1 MEYYGFCS
9 DCLSKASGNPGYR
22 QVKPQGRRTQAVNNG
37 TGPPPGAGHFC
48 CSQDDLEWR
57 SNAVRIIIALILI
70 VSALLGCAPPS
81 LKTTALL
88 PARAHEAS
96 LLKEVAVLPFDGPG
110 GKNFAAEIEGTLA
123 GINIGDRQYFSL
135 VDRTKIDRLI
145 EELNFSQ
152 SALMDPGNVAR
163 LGKLVGARGIYTGSI
178 TLSRSNDNRY
188 QEERTR
194 CASEVTKKNEK
205 GKEYRECV
213 RWVKY
218 NVSCTSRVASF
229 AATPKLLE
237 VETGR
242 IVYASNISGTARS
255 SACEDSPR
263 PLVSHSELLEQAKQ
277 QAKHSFR
284 ADVAPHYVTVSVQ
297 LMDST
302 DGMTS
307 REAERLFKQGLE
319 FAKNNR
325 LDRACE
331 LWGEARA
338 LSQPTAALLY
348 DLGICSEITG
358 DLEQALDLYRK
369 SDRLLTKPDDKI
381 TAALGRVSK
390 AIQDRRKIKDQLG
403 K

>member
-1 MEYYGFCS
+1 M
-9 DCLSKASGNPGYR
+9 R
-22 QVKPQGRRTQAVNNG
+22 
-37 TGPPPGAGHFC
+37 
-48 CSQDDLEWR
+48 
-57 SNAVRIIIALILI
+57 ILI
-70 VSALLGCAPPS
+70 VVVFIVSAFLGCAAPS
-81 LKTTALL
+81 VKTTALL

-110 GKNFAAEIEGTLA
+110 GKNFASEIEGTLA

-135 VDRTKIDRLI
+135 IDRTKIDRII
-145 EELNFSQ
+145 EELKFSQ
-152 SALMDPGNVAR
+152 SALVDSDNASRVGR
-163 LGKLVGARGIYTGSI
+163 LVGARGIYTGSI
-178 TLSRSNDNRY
+178 TLSGSNDSRY

-194 CASEVTKKNEK
+194 CAYEVTKKDEK
-205 GKEYRECV
+205 GKEYKECA

-229 AATPKLLE
+229 AATPKLIE

-242 IVYASNISGTARS
+242 IVYASNISGSASS
-255 SACEDSPR
+255 SACEDSPK
-263 PLVSHSELLEQAKQ
+263 PLASHYELLEQAKNK
-277 QAKHSFR
+277 AKQIFR
-284 ADVAPHYVTVSVQ
+284 TDVAPHYVTLSVQ

-302 DGMTS
+302 DGLTS
-307 REAERLFKQGLE
+307 KEAEKLFKQGVE

-338 LSQPTAALLY
+338 LSQPTPDLLY

-358 DLEQALDLYRK
+358 DLEQALDLYK
-369 SDRLLTKPDDKI
+369 KADRLLTKPDDKI
-381 TAALGRVSK
+381 TAALGRVTK
-390 AIQDRRKIKDQLG
+390 AIQDRRILKDQLG